1 MKPISYLI
9 FLFFLSGLAE
19 FNSLNAQEQDLSE
32 SPLDNQ
38 VTEPVEDSVQAESD
52 SEPSIEPPQNFEKE
66 KERPVK
72 KKRKRKKKFKKETDA
87 LDNKSYIQVSPSIT
101 YRIENHHLA
110 NGGQDRSVRLEETKM
125 GAHNDEM
132 IKIKVKNESMWYQ
145 IAVNSLGPGFNHTLK
160 VGKNISGTEYG
171 LLASIDY
178 LKKKV
183 EATDTVPAR
192 VDYSYGG
199 GKDHVRT
206 KNNYSFGVY
215 TIYHLMGL
223 ELGVSLS
230 FINMLLK
237 ESTDEGVHVLE
248 NLSGPEFSL
257 SLGHTFYS
265 TDSFDFLSEVF
276 YEYSQLSGSIESRSF
291 ELSQTTLRTAN
302 QSFEDDKM
310 SATNIRFKLL
320 GIRIKF

>member
-1 MKPISYLI
+1 MKPICFLI
-9 FLFFLSGLAE
+9 FLSFLSSLAE
-19 FNSLNAQEQDLSE
+19 FNLLLAQEQDLSE
-32 SPLDNQ
+32 SPIETQ
-38 VTEPVEDSVQAESD
+38 GPQPVEDSTQAEPD
-52 SEPSIEPPQNFEKE
+52 SNPESILEPQQTLDEV
-66 KERPVK
+66 ERPVK
-72 KKRKRKKKFKKETDA
+72 KKRKRKKKFKKETGG
-87 LDNKSYIQVSPSIT
+87 LEGKSYIQVSPSIT
-101 YRIENHHLA
+101 YRIENHRLA

-125 GAHNDEM
+125 GSHNDEM

-160 VGKNISGTEYG
+160 VGKDISGTEYG

-199 GKDHVRT
+199 DKDHVRT

-215 TIYHLMGL
+215 AIYHMMDLD
-223 ELGVSLS
+223 LGVSLS

-248 NLSGPEFSL
+248 SLSGPELSL

-265 TDSFDFLSEVF
+265 TDSFDFLSEVY
-276 YEYSQLSGSIESRSF
+276 YEYSQLSGSMEG
-291 ELSQTTLRTAN
+291 LS
-302 QSFEDDKM
+302 S
-310 SATNIRFKLL
+310 
-320 GIRIKF
+320 